1 MEFFSDFNYDDLEEI
16 NMSGGGNME
25 VPEPAP
31 ENDTDAGNGLNIQM
45 SEEIKKG
52 ETMEAQNA
60 AELSSELNKDPSS
73 NIDRD
78 TELKFNPNLS
88 EKLNDQPVQTIQPIQ
103 PIDLNA
109 LPETGQDAGPRLMG
123 PRTPPEPEAAAE
135 PLGPRTPPEPEA
147 AAEPLGP
154 RTPPE
159 PEPEAEAFG
168 PKTPPEPEAEPLGPR
183 TPPEPEAQLMG
194 PRTPPE
200 PEAEPLGP
208 RTPPEPEDEPEPERS
223 EMPAEEQAPPEEETE
238 ATVKDAPDADP
249 KQLDFLKLL
258 QKKSSKKEGLLLSEI
273 EDITRDEQGVYH
285 SVNKLLQRLESDKY
299 SEYTE
304 KLNYM
309 YESQVKHAKD
319 YTFTNKGD
327 TLTQKTNP
335 KSKRNN
341 ELVTITKPG
350 YQDTKKLLEY
360 LNENLSEVE
369 YNLKQLHSEA
379 LDESKKRKNL
389 GEINKL
395 KDSYFKLSEQ
405 IKLVTQYHKTVNNSV
420 QNTNR
425 VNNNLLQIGKNSAEK
440 RLLFSEI
447 NGIINTDPMDQE
459 KLDEKIKQY
468 IALGEDTTKLRAKID
483 EINETPSID
492 YMIVKEPSV
501 SVRKLKESAK
511 PTKDEDA
518 GATAKP
524 AEKPKKRKIKVKSKA
539 KPKSKDKGKMKGGGD
554 KNKSLETV
562 IETIDLLNQES
573 SSESEGEG
581 EAEASTEAHGTVEE
595 IAPEA
600 EAEQNETKKIFIT
613 NETDSNLDNT
623 DDLEEID
630 LTGGAVATAA
640 GGGTK
645 IENEFKIDTLDLDD
659 DLAALADYS
668 DDDGDSSGGSDNEQI
683 ADFSSTYTSDSN
695 DTLDTA
701 ESIPLNLNE
710 NKNNSEETE
719 EPKVNVIKL
728 GQ

>member
-109 LPETGQDAGPRLMG
+109 LPETGADAPVV
-123 PRTPPEPEAAAE
+123 
-135 PLGPRTPPEPEA
+135 
-147 AAEPLGP
+147 
-154 RTPPE
+154 
-159 PEPEAEAFG
+159 
-168 PKTPPEPEAEPLGPR
+168 
-183 TPPEPEAQLMG
+183 MG

-208 RTPPEPEDEPEPERS
+208 RTPPEPEAEPFGPRTPPEPEAEAEVMGPVTPPEPEAEAKVMGPMTPPEPEPEAETEAEVLEPRTPPMPEAEPEPERS

-299 SEYTE
+299 TEYTE

-468 IALGEDTTKLRAKID
+468 IALGEDNTKLRAKID

-501 SVRKLKESAK
+501 SVRKLKESTK

-524 AEKPKKRKIKVKSKA
+524 AEKPKNRKIKVKRKA
-539 KPKSKDKGKMKGGGD
+539 KSKSKDKGKMKGGGD

-581 EAEASTEAHGTVEE
+581 EAEASTEAHGPVEE

-600 EAEQNETKKIFIT
+600 KAEQNETKKIFIT

-645 IENEFKIDTLDLDD
+645 TENEFKIDTLDLDD
-659 DLAALADYS
+659 DLAALADYI

-710 NKNNSEETE
+710 NKNYSEETE

>member
-88 EKLNDQPVQTIQPIQ
+88 EKLNDHPVQTIQPIQ

-109 LPETGQDAGPRLMG
+109 LPETGADAPVV
-123 PRTPPEPEAAAE
+123 
-135 PLGPRTPPEPEA
+135 
-147 AAEPLGP
+147 
-154 RTPPE
+154 
-159 PEPEAEAFG
+159 
-168 PKTPPEPEAEPLGPR
+168 
-183 TPPEPEAQLMG
+183 MG

-208 RTPPEPEDEPEPERS
+208 RTPPEPEAEAEVMGPVTPPEPEAEAKVMGPMTPPEPEPEAETEAEVLEPRTPPMPEAEPEPERS

-299 SEYTE
+299 TEYTE

-350 YQDTKKLLEY
+350 YQDTKELLEY

-468 IALGEDTTKLRAKID
+468 IALGEDNTKLRAKID

-501 SVRKLKESAK
+501 SVRKLKESTK

-524 AEKPKKRKIKVKSKA
+524 AEKPKNRKIKVKSKA

-581 EAEASTEAHGTVEE
+581 EAEASTEAHGPVEE

-600 EAEQNETKKIFIT
+600 KAEQNETKKIFIT

-659 DLAALADYS
+659 DLAALADYI

-710 NKNNSEETE
+710 NKNYSEETE

>member
-88 EKLNDQPVQTIQPIQ
+88 EKLNDHPVQTIQPIQ

-109 LPETGQDAGPRLMG
+109 LPETGADAPVV
-123 PRTPPEPEAAAE
+123 
-135 PLGPRTPPEPEA
+135 
-147 AAEPLGP
+147 
-154 RTPPE
+154 
-159 PEPEAEAFG
+159 
-168 PKTPPEPEAEPLGPR
+168 
-183 TPPEPEAQLMG
+183 MG

-208 RTPPEPEDEPEPERS
+208 RTPPEPEAEPFGPRTPPEPEAEAEVMGPVTPPEPEAEAKVMGPMTPPEPEPEAETEAEVLEPRTPPMPEAEPEPERS

-468 IALGEDTTKLRAKID
+468 IALGEDNTKLRAKID

-501 SVRKLKESAK
+501 SVRKLKESTK

-524 AEKPKKRKIKVKSKA
+524 AEKPKNRKIKVKRKA
-539 KPKSKDKGKMKGGGD
+539 KSKSKDKGKMKGGGD

-581 EAEASTEAHGTVEE
+581 EAEASTEAHGPVEE

-600 EAEQNETKKIFIT
+600 KAEQNETKKIFIT

-645 IENEFKIDTLDLDD
+645 TENEFKIDTLDLDD
-659 DLAALADYS
+659 DLAALADYI

-710 NKNNSEETE
+710 NKNYSEETE

>member
-16 NMSGGGNME
+16 NMSGGGNTE
-25 VPEPAP
+25 APEPAP
-31 ENDTDAGNGLNIQM
+31 ETDTGNGLNIQM

-60 AELSSELNKDPSS
+60 EALSSELNKDPSN

-78 TELKFNPNLS
+78 AELKFNPNLS
-88 EKLNDQPVQTIQPIQ
+88 EKLNDRPIQPVQSIQSIQ

-109 LPETGQDAGPRLMG
+109 LPEAEAQPEAEAFGPMTPPEPEAEAEAFG
-123 PRTPPEPEAAAE
+123 PRTPPEPEAEAE
-135 PLGPRTPPEPEA
+135 AEA
-147 AAEPLGP
+147 EVMGP

-159 PEPEAEAFG
+159 PEPEAEA
-168 PKTPPEPEAEPLGPR
+168 EAEV
-183 TPPEPEAQLMG
+183 MG

-200 PEAEPLGP
+200 PEAEP
-208 RTPPEPEDEPEPERS
+208 EPQQAAEPERS
-223 EMPAEEQAPPEEETE
+223 EMPEEEQAPPEQQEDI
-238 ATVKDAPDADP
+238 VKDAPDADP
-249 KQLDFLKLL
+249 KQINFLKLL
-258 QKKSSKKEGLLLSEI
+258 QKKTSKKEGLLLSEI

-299 SEYTE
+299 TEYTE

-350 YQDTKKLLEY
+350 YQDTKELLEY
-360 LNENLSEVE
+360 LNENLSDVE

-405 IKLVTQYHKTVNNSV
+405 IKLVTQYHKTVNNTV
-420 QNTNR
+420 EHTNR
-425 VNNNLLQIGKNSAEK
+425 VNNNRLQIGKNSAEK

-447 NGIINTDPMDQE
+447 NGLINTDSMDQE
-459 KLDEKIKQY
+459 NLDEKIKEY
-468 IALGEDTTKLRAKID
+468 IALGEDNTKLREKID
-483 EINETPSID
+483 EIHEMPGVD
-492 YMIVKEPSV
+492 YMIVKEPTV
-501 SVRKLKESAK
+501 SVRKLKEAAK
-511 PTKDEDA
+511 PAKEADA
-518 GATAKP
+518 SDTDKP
-524 AEKPKKRKIKVKSKA
+524 AEKQKKRKIKVKSKGN
-539 KPKSKDKGKMKGGGD
+539 PKSKDKNKGKMKGGGD

-562 IETIDLLNQES
+562 IETIDLLNHES
-573 SSESEGEG
+573 SSESEA
-581 EAEASTEAHGTVEE
+581 EAEAETAEAEVATEVSTEAAEAAEAVEE
-595 IAPEA
+595 IASEA
-600 EAEQNETKKIFIT
+600 EESETKKIFIT
-613 NETDSNLDNT
+613 NETDSNLEDT

-630 LTGGAVATAA
+630 LTGGGVGTAA

-645 IENEFKIDTLDLDD
+645 TENEFKIDSLDLDD

-668 DDDGDSSGGSDNEQI
+668 DDDDGDSSGGSDTEQI
-683 ADFSSTYTSDSN
+683 ADFSSTYASDSN

-701 ESIPLNLNE
+701 ESIPLNLNENE